1 MFNYG
6 TLQSMVEALLEHN
19 KKVLEF
25 EKGMEK
31 LLGPDST
38 VMSTWM
44 SDAPYE
50 MLKTL
55 IMAEGG
61 ETEDGW
67 NWFEEHLDD
76 FMKGTGSKIAIKEEL
91 ALMEAGFS
99 GAITDDLEN
108 GTVYIEAEKNDL
120 VSSFQED
127 LVNEMQGYGMD
138 DSTSWTILYKDG
150 SKKYL
155 SHDMENDFDD
165 THITKGMYKQAYTNA
180 KNALKLSNVAA
191 IIKSDGYEQPR
202 YYVAKGG
209 EKQMRDYGFEFW
221 KKGRGEKKR
230 NYIQDDWV

>member
-76 FMKGTGSKIAIKEEL
+76 FMKGTGSKIAIKE
-91 ALMEAGFS
+91 
-99 GAITDDLEN
+99 
-108 GTVYIEAEKNDL
+108 
-120 VSSFQED
+120 
-127 LVNEMQGYGMD
+127 
-138 DSTSWTILYKDG
+138 DSD
-150 SKKYL
+150 
-155 SHDMENDFDD
+155 
-165 THITKGMYKQAYTNA
+165 
-180 KNALKLSNVAA
+180 
-191 IIKSDGYEQPR
+191 
-202 YYVAKGG
+202 KGG
-209 EKQMRDYGFEFW
+209 W
-221 KKGRGEKKR
+221 KEYEVKTLHDP
-230 NYIQDDWV
+230 IQNIHSGLLKPSRFSLRHFCFPRQIS